1 MVNLI
6 PEKFIVDHV
15 SVTGWGD
22 LLDGEAL
29 AMDFTNKFQEQFSM
43 HSYTDSTENGGGW
56 DYTDYVD
63 SVAYNDSYQFI
74 ERVSPSMSI
83 VQLEASG
90 TGQKWFGDDKYST
103 VDGDGDEIEIPVVD
117 TTKTGREMSLLGYP
131 LFRQGTENY
140 RHK

>member
-43 HSYTDSTENGGGW
+43 HSYTASTENGGGW
-56 DYTDYVD
+56 DYLDYVD
-63 SVAYNDSYQFI
+63 SVASTDSYKFI
-74 ERVSPSMSI
+74 ERVRLSMLI
-83 VQLEASG
+83 VQVGASG
-90 TGQKWFGDDKYST
+90 TGQKW
-103 VDGDGDEIEIPVVD
+103 
-117 TTKTGREMSLLGYP
+117 LGY
-131 LFRQGTENY
+131 
-140 RHK
+140 